1 MGTDFAY
8 LQAINADPE
17 DASKGVYTAYIN
29 PENDSSLI
37 YTVDYDQNLRYTL
50 TAKLALYKGLYKDFI
65 DQNSFVEA
73 SAPANGLGP
82 ANND

>member
-29 PENDSSLI
+29 PENESSLI
-37 YTVDYDQNLRYTL
+37 YTLDHDQNLRYTL
-50 TAKLALYKGLYKDFI
+50 TAKLALYKDLI